1 MFALIKVTLYSDF
14 TQLIT
19 SVEAL
24 LREFEKLTN
33 RQTSN
38 FSKQNSLITGGF
50 VKQIISEK

>member
-50 VKQIISEK
+50 VKQMISEK